1 MLMFKNNIKSFIY
14 NSIDGSIVRIFNEEL
29 SEDKIKLINEIID
42 EDNILI
48 DSEEILNELFEINS
62 KKQLLEDVE
71 LKDVVDFKELKL
83 SEKVFEFECEVSRED
98 FALEVKSEIDK
109 LETLEDVRNY
119 YLNDRGWLGDDSLM
133 ELLIDLIISL
143 K

>member
-42 EDNILI
+42 KDSILI
-48 DSEEILNELFEINS
+48 DDEETLNELFEVNS
-62 KKQLLEDVE
+62 KEQLLEDVE